1 MINSLAILG
10 ATGDLTRR
18 SLLPAIATLYRLD
31 QLPEGFSITAVGR
44 RESTDEAYVEWV
56 RSGPSAVD
64 PAAVGWQR
72 LLAGLH
78 YRSADVTVDSD
89 LREALPLNDGPLV
102 VYLALPPAVVPE
114 TIRAITAAG
123 LPVGSRVVI
132 EKPFGED
139 LASARALNALLHDLC
154 AEESVYRIDHFLHKQ
169 TVQNIL
175 GLRFANR
182 LFEPVWG
189 RDQIQRVDIVWDET
203 IGLEG
208 RAGYY
213 DHAGAL
219 IDMVQNHLL
228 QLLCLIAMEPPA
240 TLMPRDLRDRKV
252 EVLRAVADFDDARV
266 TSSSVRARYGAGRID
281 GRSAVAYVDEP
292 GVDASRATE
301 TYAEVE
307 LAIDNW
313 RWSGVPFRL
322 RTGKGLARDRREIA
336 VRFRDV
342 PHMAFPETD
351 PDSNELRLTLDPDS
365 ITLGLNING
374 PGDPFDIE
382 RIDLDARLA
391 KQEIPAYGRLLLG
404 VLAGDPTFSI
414 RDDEAEEAWR
424 VIEPIQ
430 RAWEKSVVPLHEYPA
445 GSDGPQLVQAGEN
458 PSSVRST
465 GRPPDRRRT
474 TSSS

>member
-1 MINSLAILG
+1 VSTPIVERDAAAGEPYARDMLAKLAILG

-18 SLLPAIATLYRLD
+18 SLLPAIAKLFELD
-31 QLPEGFSITAVGR
+31 QLPKGFSITAVGR
-44 RESTDEAYVEWV
+44 RESTDAAYVEWV

-64 PAAVGWQR
+64 SEATGWQR

-78 YRSADVTVDSD
+78 YRAADVTVAAD
-89 LREALPLNDGPLV
+89 LQKALPLNDGPLV
-102 VYLALPPAVVPE
+102 VYLALPPAIVPA
-114 TIRAITAAG
+114 TIKGITAAG
-123 LPVGSRVVI
+123 LPAGSRIVI

-139 LASARALNALLHDLC
+139 LSSARELNALLHDLC
-154 AEESVYRIDHFLHKQ
+154 SEESVYRIDHFLHKQ

-182 LFEPVWG
+182 LFEPVWS
-189 RDQIQRVDIVWDET
+189 RDQIERVDIIWDET
-203 IGLEG
+203 IGLAG

-240 TLMPRDLRDRKV
+240 TVLPRDLRDRKV
-252 EVLRAVADFDDARV
+252 EVLRAIPDLDEAEA
-266 TSSSVRARYGAGRID
+266 TSRSLRARYGAGRID
-281 GRSAVAYVDEP
+281 GRPAAAYVDEP
-292 GVDASRATE
+292 GVDRSRATE

-307 LAIDNW
+307 LGIDNW

-322 RTGKGLARDRREIA
+322 RTGKALARDRREIA

-342 PHMAFPETD
+342 PHMAFPESN

-365 ITLGLNING
+365 ISIGMNING

-382 RIDLDARLA
+382 RIELGARLA

-424 VIEPIQ
+424 VIEPIR
-430 RAWEKSVVPLHEYPA
+430 RAWARDGVPLKEYPA
-445 GSDGPQLVQAGEN
+445 GSDGPA
-458 PSSVRST
+458 
-465 GRPPDRRRT
+465 RPDSRT
-474 TSSS
+474 